1 VADILSDH
9 VLTLATAIGT
19 FLAAIAAWGSAFLS
33 KQANQVAAHAAQAA
47 ADAAQATL
55 YRSLQQEYASREIH
69 DAMRRLS
76 EWYWRFE
83 DRGLDFASEW
93 KERWETEPEVRWLN
107 EARRRVSHFFGTIAD
122 LYNGGLLSEP
132 VARRLANFSGDL
144 VFVVVEPLEKE
155 LGDPRYNKLQFDILA
170 DLTGYSGPRA

>member
-1 VADILSDH
+1 LPGENVVADILSDH

-93 KERWETEPEVRWLN
+93 KERWETEPEVRWLRHADGSHISSAQSLISTT
-107 EARRRVSHFFGTIAD
+107 EACFPS
-122 LYNGGLLSEP
+122 
-132 VARRLANFSGDL
+132 
-144 VFVVVEPLEKE
+144 PL
-155 LGDPRYNKLQFDILA
+155 PA
-170 DLTGYSGPRA
+170 V